1 MQGELSEGSGRLE
14 LCGRL
19 SCGRREL
26 VLKR

>member
-26 VLKR
+26 LPKR